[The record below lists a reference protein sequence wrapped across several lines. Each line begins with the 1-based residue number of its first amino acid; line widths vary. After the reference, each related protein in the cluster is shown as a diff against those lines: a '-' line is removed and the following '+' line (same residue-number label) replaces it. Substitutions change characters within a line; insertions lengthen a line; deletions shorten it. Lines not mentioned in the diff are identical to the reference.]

1 MIYKTI
7 TVFSSCLLI
16 ISCFENSSGDK
27 NKAENSNSLPSAA
40 IHTSSSLQK
49 NAMAQNLKF
58 GTLDTL
64 TGDISNNPVA
74 YIPPQC
80 YTRPTTDEKTYNPC
94 YVCHTS
100 SKEPNFLNDIDV
112 QLNYNFPE
120 TGLTNN
126 WLNVFKDRSQKISA
140 LSDEKITR
148 YVKQD
153 NYFSENG
160 GIILAAKLKNPPIEW
175 DRNKNGLWDG
185 YKPDVYFSFNAQGF
199 DQAPNGA
206 FTGWRAFAYYPF
218 PGTFMP
224 TNGSTDDVMVRLP
237 EVFRQLEAGQY
248 DEKTYIVNLA
258 IIEALMKE
266 KDVIIDWVDERIFG
280 VDLDKNGELTETN
293 VIKYDWAPL
302 EGRNMSYVGQ
312 AKLALESGKVHLA
325 KRLYPEGTEFI
336 HSVRYLEVTDQGI
349 KMAAR
354 MKELRYSRKNSWRS
368 YHQLRTIVDNEVKE
382 RHDFPDRTKVVTG
395 DMETGLNIAQGWT
408 YQGFI
413 EDDIGELRPQTHEET
428 YFCTGCHG
436 YIGASNDTTIS
447 FSRKL
452 GHNAFQNGWYH
463 WQDKGL
469 ENTPDPLREDGRGEY
484 EYYLSQNPTGNEYR
498 NNLEVVSKFFNENG
512 TKKKKAFELLS
523 NDITYLLMP
532 TAERAMALN
541 KAYKIIVEEQSYHLG
556 RDPII
561 KPLNTVRHSVEIE
574 EETGIKA
581 VLNYY

>member
-312 AKLALESGKVHLA
+312 AKFALESGKVHLA